1 MSNTSNTRSTLLDTY
16 LSYHNL
22 SMRPANGGEVVRD
35 GSIFMPMLLMDAMYV
50 VCNEWIEPL
59 DLRHSEKKLRN
70 NWFGNYNSFIKDF
83 FRAFDE
89 EQQGE
94 ICDIMDEFSEFIS
107 LHIERFRMVVMGKFM
122 KYPLEVRNI
131 TSAAL
136 ACNIFA
142 QEAQYLWK
150 KLHLGKN
157 HYIAG
162 VEVWSLKFLNAY
174 ADARCDRQESDL
186 DLNQFQ
192 DINVA
197 TKAICNKIVEF
208 SRGLRL

>member
-1 MSNTSNTRSTLLDTY
+1 MRSNLIDTY
-16 LSYHNL
+16 LDYHNL

-50 VCNEWIEPL
+50 VYNEWIEPL
-59 DLRHSEKKLRN
+59 DLRHKEKNLRK
-70 NWFGNYNSFIKDF
+70 NWANNYNSFIKDF

-122 KYPLEVRNI
+122 KYPLDVRNI
-131 TSAAL
+131 TSASL

-142 QEAQYLWK
+142 QAAQYLWY
-150 KLHLGKN
+150 KLHRSKN
-157 HYIAG
+157 YDIAG
-162 VEVWSLKFLNAY
+162 VGTWSLKFLNAY
-174 ADARCDRQESDL
+174 ANARCDRKESEL

-197 TKAICNKIVEF
+197 TKVICNKIVEF
-208 SRGLRL
+208 SRGLEL